1 MDDIKFVSMSSSHI
15 PQVLDIE
22 RLVFT
27 GPWTEEM
34 FRHEVRGIFGS
45 RAEVA
50 AVDSRVIGYCI
61 AWFIE
66 QEVHLVNIAV
76 TPQYQNRG
84 IGRALL
90 TRLLEE
96 AAARRKQTVTLEVRQ
111 SNAGAQAF
119 YRRFLFQAIGVRK
132 RYYSDN
138 REDALLMT
146 LNLEDLVERGGAG
159 EERSSAG

>member
-1 MDDIKFVSMSSSHI
+1 MDDIEFAPMSSSHI
-15 PQVLDIE
+15 PQVVDIE

-27 GPWTEEM
+27 APWSKEM
-34 FRHEVRGIFGS
+34 FKHEVRGIFGS

-50 AVDSRVIGYCI
+50 AADNRVIGYCI

-66 QEVHLVNIAV
+66 QEVHLVNIVV
-76 TPQYQNRG
+76 TPEYQNRG
-84 IGRALL
+84 IGRVLL
-90 TRLLEE
+90 TRLLDE
-96 AAARRKQTVTLEVRQ
+96 AAAGHKRTVTLEVRE

-146 LNLEDLVERGGAG
+146 LNLEDLGERGGAG